1 MKIEIHVDIPHL
13 GDRIK
18 EARLEDSRT
27 LLAICKEIEM
37 TPSNWYKIEQEV
49 NKVLP
54 IQTFLQICA
63 VLGTDFDVDLK
74 EEVWNSLKESL
85 FY

>member
-1 MKIEIHVDIPHL
+1 MKIEIHIEAPNL
-13 GDRIK
+13 GSRIK
-18 EARLEDSRT
+18 KVRLEDSRSV
-27 LLAICKEIEM
+27 LAICKEIEM

-54 IQTFLQICA
+54 IQTFLRICS